1 MLKLFKHLKPYKW
14 ALIFIFCLIFVQT
27 ITDLYLPTLMSDIV
41 DTGIVKNDTDYII
54 RVGIKMLV
62 VSAIGVTASII
73 VSFLSARTAMGF
85 GRKLREMIFTK
96 VESFSLHEFDIF
108 GTASL
113 ITRNTNDVNQVQMVL
128 FMMLRMMIAAP
139 IMCIGG
145 VIMAYTKD
153 KYLTLLLLFVLPVIA
168 AIIAFV
174 VIKGIPLFKLLQVKI
189 DNLNR
194 VVRENLTG
202 VRVIRAFNKVEDESK
217 RFDNANRE
225 LTETAIKVNKIII
238 SLMPLMMLLLNLVS
252 VGIVWFGAIRI
263 DKGEMQVGDMMAFI
277 QYAIQI
283 LISLIM
289 FSSMFVMVPRA
300 SASAERIN
308 AVLNTHPEIVDE
320 NAPVKINQI
329 KGELEFK
336 NVTFS
341 YPGAEEPAVK
351 NISFKVN
358 PGETLGIIGGTGAGK
373 STLLNL
379 IMRFYDVSEG
389 SILIDGIDIRKI
401 SQEDLRKNIGYVPQ
415 KAFLFSGTVADNIRF
430 GKENAS
436 DDDIEKACEIAQAKE
451 FIDNFEE
458 KYMHEITQAGTNVS
472 GGQKQRLSIARA
484 IVRKPN
490 IYMFDD
496 SFSALDFRTDARLR
510 LALKNITKDSTVL
523 IVAQRIA
530 TIMNADKILVLDDG
544 EIVGFGTHKE
554 LLKTCPVYREIAST
568 QLSEEELLA

>member
-14 ALIFIFCLIFVQT
+14 ALIFIFGLIFVQT

-54 RVGIKMLV
+54 RVGIKMLI

-238 SLMPLMMLLLNLVS
+238 SLMPLMMLLLNMVS

-320 NAPVKINQI
+320 KAPVKINQI

-451 FIDNFEE
+451 FIENFEE

-544 EIVGFGTHKE
+544 EVVGFGTHKE